1 MTTTFLTGAT
11 GFVGQAVLAR
21 LLERTDRH
29 VHALVRA
36 ENQENADARMR
47 GVLAALYDDV
57 DRYADRVHAVP
68 GDLVAPA
75 LGLNDAT
82 REQLATDV
90 DEIVHCGASVS
101 FELSLRESR
110 AINVAGTARVL
121 GLAEACAVRGGL
133 RRMTYVSTAYVS
145 GTRTGDVCEGE
156 LDAGQDFRNAYEQSK
171 NEAETMVRAHQ
182 AKLPITIARPSIVVG
197 ERDTGW
203 TSSFNLIYGPLRAFA
218 SGAYPVLPGRRTA
231 LIDVVTVD
239 YVADAILALAAA
251 PEAEGGTYH
260 VVSGDEAPTL
270 GELGELAAERFDQPM
285 PRLIPMGLYR
295 RFVHPLVKRRAS
307 PRARQALRR
316 SEVYFPYF
324 SLGVRFDDARAR
336 ALLDREGIRPVSM
349 TTHFDAMI
357 DFAEAARWGKK
368 PISRARADEL
378 AQAPRSQ
385 VQGLRSERSRRRGRE
400 PVSAR

>member
-1 MTTTFLTGAT
+1 
-11 GFVGQAVLAR
+11 
-21 LLERTDRH
+21 
-29 VHALVRA
+29 
-36 ENQENADARMR
+36 
-47 GVLAALYDDV
+47 
-57 DRYADRVHAVP
+57 
-68 GDLVAPA
+68 
-75 LGLNDAT
+75 
-82 REQLATDV
+82 
-90 DEIVHCGASVS
+90 
-101 FELSLRESR
+101 
-110 AINVAGTARVL
+110 
-121 GLAEACAVRGGL
+121 
-133 RRMTYVSTAYVS
+133 
-145 GTRTGDVCEGE
+145 
-156 LDAGQDFRNAYEQSK
+156 
-171 NEAETMVRAHQ
+171 
-182 AKLPITIARPSIVVG
+182 
-197 ERDTGW
+197 
-203 TSSFNLIYGPLRAFA
+203 
-218 SGAYPVLPGRRTA
+218 
-231 LIDVVTVD
+231 
-239 YVADAILALAAA
+239 
-251 PEAEGGTYH
+251 
-260 VVSGDEAPTL
+260 
-270 GELGELAAERFDQPM
+270 M